1 MKLDEKSPIRDTTRI
16 YSSGL
21 CRNGKTEN
29 PTACARSETSRIFFP
44 LPVLSRMPP
53 QAGESPIVSIDGMS
67 ETSAMSKYEE
77 PSDRRWIGRNA
88 QIIPMGPNARAVE
101 T

>member
-1 MKLDEKSPIRDTTRI
+1 MKLEEKSHKRHQQKI
-16 YSSGL
+16 YSSEL
-21 CRNGKTEN
+21 CRNGKPEN
-29 PTACARSETSRIFFP
+29 PTACARSETSRILFP

-53 QAGESPIVSIDGMS
+53 QAGESPIVSIAGMS
-67 ETSAMSKYEE
+67 ETSAMSRYEA